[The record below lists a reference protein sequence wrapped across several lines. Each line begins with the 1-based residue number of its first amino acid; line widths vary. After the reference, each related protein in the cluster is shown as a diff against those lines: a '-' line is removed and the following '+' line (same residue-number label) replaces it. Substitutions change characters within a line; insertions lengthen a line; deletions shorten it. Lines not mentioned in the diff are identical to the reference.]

1 MCGQLNKGAR
11 REDNKQMKRRSSEVR
26 DVIENHL
33 DTNWAAEGT
42 EEHVT
47 RTEMRNERALRV
59 FNRVKDKLTGRD
71 FDPNVP
77 LPVEEQVDRLIKQ
90 AQDNIALSQHFTGW

>member
-1 MCGQLNKGAR
+1 M
-11 REDNKQMKRRSSEVR
+11 
-26 DVIENHL
+26 
-33 DTNWAAEGT
+33 
-42 EEHVT
+42 
-47 RTEMRNERALRV
+47 RTELRNERALRV

-71 FDPNVP
+71 FDPNVA

>member
-1 MCGQLNKGAR
+1 
-11 REDNKQMKRRSSEVR
+11 
-26 DVIENHL
+26 
-33 DTNWAAEGT
+33 
-42 EEHVT
+42 
-47 RTEMRNERALRV
+47 MRNERALRV

-71 FDPNVP
+71 FDPNVA